1 MAEYL
6 EAGLL
11 ANLPPGRST
20 TVTLAGKDVALY
32 NVDGTVYATDDSC
45 LHAGASLGSGKLEGK
60 IITCRAHGKSYDV
73 TNGEMG
79 GVPGV
84 GVDTYPVKIVDGKIL
99 VPVK

>member
-11 ANLPPGRST
+11 VNLLPGRSMT
-20 TVTLAGKDVALY
+20 GGKDVALY

-84 GVDTYPVKIVDGKIL
+84 GVDSYPVKIVDGKIL
-99 VPVK
+99 AAVK

>member
-1 MAEYL
+1 VAEYL

-20 TVTLAGKDVALY
+20 TVTLAGKGVALY

-45 LHAGASLGSGKLEGK
+45 LHAGASLGSGNLAGK
-60 IITCRAHGKSYDV
+60 IITGRAHGKSYDV

-79 GVPGV
+79 GGPGV

-99 VPVK
+99 VAVK